1 MNTDARTLDHKTL
14 TELRKRAVASVQQG
28 QRPEDV
34 ARALGVNLR
43 TVFRW
48 LALYRSG
55 GWSKLDARKRGGR
68 PPKLE
73 AQALKWVYDTVLGTN
88 PLQLKFPFA
97 LWTTAMIGE
106 LIAKRFGVHLSRS
119 SVCRLLA
126 QMGLSAQRPLWRA
139 YQQDPE
145 AVRRWKEE
153 DYPALRRRAQLLG
166 AQIFFGDEA
175 GVRSDFHSGTTWGLR
190 GQTPIVSST
199 GARFRVNM
207 ISAVSAQGQLRFM
220 LTEGRVTASVFVE
233 FLRRLMAHASAPIFL
248 VVDGHST
255 HKAKLVRRFVES
267 QSGRLELHYLPA
279 YSPEL
284 NPNELVWNNL
294 KTHTLGRQVMASR
307 EELRRMVLSHL
318 HRMQKLP
325 ALIRSF
331 CRAPTTRYAAL

>member
-14 TELRKRAVASVQQG
+14 TELRKRAVASVRQG

-34 ARALGVNLR
+34 ACALGVNLR

-55 GWSKLDARKRGGR
+55 GWGKLDARKRGGR

-97 LWTTAMIGE
+97 LWTAAMIGE

-145 AVRRWKEE
+145 AVPSLEGRRL
-153 DYPALRRRAQLLG
+153 PGVRRRAG
-166 AQIFFGDEA
+166 AWA
-175 GVRSDFHSGTTWGLR
+175 PRYSSAMRR
-190 GQTPIVSST
+190 GCVPTSIAAPRGAFAATPRLCP
-199 GARFRVNM
+199 AR
-207 ISAVSAQGQLRFM
+207 AP
-220 LTEGRVTASVFVE
+220 ASV
-233 FLRRLMAHASAPIFL
+233 
-248 VVDGHST
+248 ST
-255 HKAKLVRRFVES
+255 
-267 QSGRLELHYLPA
+267 
-279 YSPEL
+279 
-284 NPNELVWNNL
+284 
-294 KTHTLGRQVMASR
+294 
-307 EELRRMVLSHL
+307 
-318 HRMQKLP
+318 
-325 ALIRSF
+325 
-331 CRAPTTRYAAL
+331 